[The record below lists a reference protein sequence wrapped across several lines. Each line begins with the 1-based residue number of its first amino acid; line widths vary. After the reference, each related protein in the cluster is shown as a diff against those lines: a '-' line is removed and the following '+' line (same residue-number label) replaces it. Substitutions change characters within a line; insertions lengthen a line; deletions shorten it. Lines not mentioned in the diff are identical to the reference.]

1 MTNTLL
7 VVCVYK
13 TGGDFDGEYVEALYE
28 KLSEYN
34 FVCLT
39 DASDVPEHITQ
50 VPLKF
55 GWEGWWSKME
65 LFDPLFA
72 PTCDILYFDL
82 DTVIVDNIDEMTDIC
97 VNDTMIMLS
106 DFYYPKNLASGVMYI
121 PYKIKNIFWN
131 EFVLSPHGVMNNT
144 KGDQDFLVDVIKRNE
159 IYVDRWDKLLP
170 DYIASYKAHIT
181 KQYPKQLRPLEVDVS
196 KSKVIAFHGKPRPK
210 DVNWKTL

>member
-1 MTNTLL
+1 MNTLL

-65 LFDPLFA
+65 LFRSS
-72 PTCDILYFDL
+72 
-82 DTVIVDNIDEMTDIC
+82 IC
-97 VNDTMIMLS
+97 TNM
-106 DFYYPKNLASGVMYI
+106 
-121 PYKIKNIFWN
+121 
-131 EFVLSPHGVMNNT
+131 
-144 KGDQDFLVDVIKRNE
+144 
-159 IYVDRWDKLLP
+159 
-170 DYIASYKAHIT
+170 
-181 KQYPKQLRPLEVDVS
+181 
-196 KSKVIAFHGKPRPK
+196 
-210 DVNWKTL
+210 